1 MDITEKLLI
10 LGESAKYDVSCS
22 SSGSARKNRPGGTGN
37 AAPSGVCHSFTADG
51 RCISLLK
58 ILLTNICAFDCAY
71 CINRRS
77 NDIRRVSFTP
87 EEAARL
93 TIDFYRRNYIEG
105 LFLSSAVLVSPDYT
119 MELMVKTAR
128 LLRYEHNFNGY
139 IHLKAIP
146 GASPGLID
154 SAGRLAD
161 RMSVNM
167 ELPREAGLKLLS
179 PEKPMK
185 DIISP
190 MMQINNSIAG
200 FASEKKSVKSAPVF
214 TPAGQSTQLIIGATD
229 DSDKSIVKLTEGLYR
244 DMKLKRVYYSAYI
257 HVNDD
262 KRLAAPGGPPLLRE
276 NRLYQADW
284 LMRFY
289 GFSADEILDDSDP
302 FFDAR
307 LDPKAAWALRNLRY
321 FPLDIKDASYEEL
334 LRVPGIGL
342 KSAAR
347 IISARLFKLPA
358 WEELKKLGVVMKR
371 AKYFLTINGRRGG
384 EPAISEKN
392 FRAGLLEKTAPAEQL
407 ELFGAAPRAA
417 LL

>member
-167 ELPREAGLKLLS
+167 ELPREAGLKLLA
-179 PEKPMK
+179 PEKTMK
-185 DIISP
+185 DIIAP
-190 MMQINNSIAG
+190 MMQIKNSIAG
-200 FASEKKSVKSAPVF
+200 YASEKKSVKSAPVF

-244 DMKLKRVYYSAYI
+244 DMKLKRVYYS
-257 HVNDD
+257 
-262 KRLAAPGGPPLLRE
+262 
-276 NRLYQADW
+276 
-284 LMRFY
+284 
-289 GFSADEILDDSDP
+289 
-302 FFDAR
+302 
-307 LDPKAAWALRNLRY
+307 
-321 FPLDIKDASYEEL
+321 
-334 LRVPGIGL
+334 
-342 KSAAR
+342 
-347 IISARLFKLPA
+347 
-358 WEELKKLGVVMKR
+358 
-371 AKYFLTINGRRGG
+371 
-384 EPAISEKN
+384 
-392 FRAGLLEKTAPAEQL
+392 
-407 ELFGAAPRAA
+407 
-417 LL
+417 